1 VTVHHW
7 PILVGGTWTET
18 ATELEIRSPYDDQAV
33 GRTFLGNAATL
44 ESAITAAHRAR
55 RTMAALAAHE
65 RATILRRVSARLI
78 DERETI
84 ATTLASEAGKPLG
97 DARAEV
103 DRASL
108 TLSISADEALRIG
121 GEMVP
126 LDVAPAGIGRFAV
139 TRRVPIGLV
148 AGISPFN
155 FPLNLVAHKLGPAL
169 AAGVPIV
176 LKPATRTPLSALT
189 LARLLDEAGL
199 PKGGL
204 SVLPL
209 DRATGD
215 RLVTDDR
222 FNLLS
227 FTGSPAVG
235 WDMKARAGRKR
246 VVLELGG
253 NAGVIVDRDVP
264 VERVVPRLVAGG
276 FTYAGQSCISVQR
289 IFVHED
295 LVDALC
301 AALVAA
307 VDRLVVGDPLDPATD
322 VGPLISAD
330 DAERVAGWVD
340 EAVGAGARVLTGGR
354 RIGRAA
360 YAPTVLRDA
369 PATAKVCAEEAFAP
383 LVTVSSVRSFDEAV
397 AALNASRF
405 GLQAGVFTN
414 TLSHAVAAFD
424 EIEVGGII
432 LNDVPAFRID
442 HMPYGGVKDSG
453 FGREGPRYAI
463 EEMTDLRLLVV
474 TR

>member
-1 VTVHHW
+1 
-7 PILVGGTWTET
+7 
-18 ATELEIRSPYDDQAV
+18 
-33 GRTFLGNAATL
+33 
-44 ESAITAAHRAR
+44 
-55 RTMAALAAHE
+55 
-65 RATILRRVSARLI
+65 
-78 DERETI
+78 
-84 ATTLASEAGKPLG
+84 
-97 DARAEV
+97 
-103 DRASL
+103 
-108 TLSISADEALRIG
+108 
-121 GEMVP
+121 
-126 LDVAPAGIGRFAV
+126 
-139 TRRVPIGLV
+139 
-148 AGISPFN
+148 
-155 FPLNLVAHKLGPAL
+155 
-169 AAGVPIV
+169 
-176 LKPATRTPLSALT
+176 
-189 LARLLDEAGL
+189 
-199 PKGGL
+199 
-204 SVLPL
+204 
-209 DRATGD
+209 
-215 RLVTDDR
+215 
-222 FNLLS
+222 
-227 FTGSPAVG
+227 
-235 WDMKARAGRKR
+235 
-246 VVLELGG
+246 
-253 NAGVIVDRDVP
+253 
-264 VERVVPRLVAGG
+264 
-276 FTYAGQSCISVQR
+276 
-289 IFVHED
+289 
-295 LVDALC
+295 
-301 AALVAA
+301 VAA

-383 LVTVSSVRSFDEAV
+383 LVAVSSVRSFDEAV